1 MQIGKIWRWPLMA
14 LALTG
19 LALVAMACG
28 DDDDGGGDTTPAA
41 QATTGATEPAGT
53 ATTGGGETITI
64 NKGDKNK
71 VVIST
76 TLTTDNAELGIPIRD
91 AALLAITDFGAIEG
105 FEVEA
110 DPQDD
115 QCSGPGSE
123 SAAEKL
129 ISDGV
134 VAVMGP
140 MCSGGAV
147 AALDNYGAE
156 DILVIS
162 ASATNGSV
170 VKQGATNFARTAW
183 NDDTQGAEMAKYVY
197 NTLKLTKA
205 VTVNDQSTYG
215 KGLMDVFKA
224 TFEELG
230 GTVSSEQAVT
240 VGEQD
245 FSSVVTTITGES
257 PEIVVFGGFIAEGA
271 ALVRQL
277 KDGGFEGAFMGADG
291 IADQDF
297 IDQAA
302 GGAEGAYVSRGPQPT
317 ASNYDAFLADYQAA
331 YGADAGTQF
340 TEHAYDA
347 MTIILTAIKQVAKV
361 DADGN
366 LTISKAD
373 LIAAAKGI
381 TLENGASGT
390 VQFLDDGDRDI
401 STGAV
406 NRIDQVTSGKLEQV
420 Q

>member
-1 MQIGKIWRWPLMA
+1 MRIGKTWRWPL
-14 LALTG
+14 LAIAFGG
-19 LALVAMACG
+19 LAFIAAACG
-28 DDDDGGGDTTPAA
+28 GDDNGGDQTPAA
-41 QATTGATEPAGT
+41 TQPAGT
-53 ATTGGGETITI
+53 QAAGTPAAGGGEVITIT
-64 NKGDKNK
+64 KGETIK
-71 VVIST
+71 VGVST

-91 AALLAITDFGAIEG
+91 AALLAINDFGAIEG
-105 FEVEA
+105 FEIEA

-115 QCSGPGSE
+115 LCSGPGSE

-147 AALDNYGAE
+147 AALDNYGAQ

-162 ASATNGSV
+162 SSATNGSV
-170 VKQGATNFARTAW
+170 VQQGATNFARTAW

-215 KGLMDVFKA
+215 KGLMDVFGSS
-224 TFEELG
+224 FEGLG

-245 FSSVVTTITGES
+245 FSSVVTTITGEN

-277 KDGGFEGAFMGADG
+277 RDAGYEGAFMGADG

-297 IDQAA
+297 IDQAGDA
-302 GGAEGAYVSRGPQPT
+302 AEGAYVSRGPQPT
-317 ASNYDAFLADYQAA
+317 ASNYDAFLTEYQAA

-340 TEHAYDA
+340 TEHSYDA

-366 LTISKAD
+366 LTINKAD

-390 VQFLDDGDRDI
+390 VEFLENGDRDI

-406 NRIDQVTSGKLEQV
+406 NRIDQVTSGAFEQK